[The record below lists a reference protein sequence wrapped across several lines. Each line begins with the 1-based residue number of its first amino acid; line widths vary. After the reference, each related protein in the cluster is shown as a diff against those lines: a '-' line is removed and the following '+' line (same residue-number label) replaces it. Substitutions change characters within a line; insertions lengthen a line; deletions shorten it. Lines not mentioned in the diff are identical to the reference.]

1 MSTDATGCVQAF
13 VRVVEQ
19 RSFSAA
25 ATQLGLTPSAVS
37 KLVSRLEDRLGV
49 RLLHRTTRRLALT
62 SEGDLYFARARRILA
77 DIEEVEAEVARS
89 RGSPR
94 GRLHVNTSIAFAVHQ
109 LAPALTE
116 FLVRY
121 PEIEVELSIT
131 DRIIDLVE
139 DHADVTIRA
148 GRVVDTA
155 LTARK
160 IADFERIICAA
171 PSYLARHGVPRTLA
185 DLANHVCIAIA
196 IPASRRWPF
205 RTRDGIIYPEI
216 AARVTTDNGEAALR
230 LALNGAGIV
239 RLSTLML
246 AEPIRRGLLV
256 PLLTDVHYVEPL
268 PLTALYLAGRH
279 RLPKVRVFLDFLIER
294 FACAPWRMEANVPAV
309 TPASC
314 AREAKGLDGS
324 QDDHTH
330 PRDVRFGSMAPS
342 NDRSQ

>member
-1 MSTDATGCVQAF
+1 MQAF

-25 ATQLGLTPSAVS
+25 ATELRLTPSAVS
-37 KLVSRLEDRLGV
+37 KLVSRLEARLGV

-94 GRLHVNTSIAFAVHQ
+94 GHLHVNTSIAFAVHQ
-109 LAPALTE
+109 LAPALPE
-116 FLVRY
+116 FLMRY

-148 GRVVDTA
+148 GRVADTT

-171 PSYLARHGVPRTLA
+171 PSYLARHGVPRSPA
-185 DLANHVCIAIA
+185 DLANHVCIVMA
-196 IPASRRWPF
+196 IPTSRRWPF
-205 RTRDGIIYPEI
+205 RTRDGIDYPEI
-216 AARVTTDNGEAALR
+216 APRVTTDNGEAALR
-230 LALNGAGIV
+230 LALDGAGIV
-239 RLSTLML
+239 RLSTMML
-246 AEPIRRGLLV
+246 AEPVRRGLLV

-268 PLTALYLAGRH
+268 PLSALYLAGRH
-279 RLPKVRVFLDFLIER
+279 RLPKVRVFLDFLVER
-294 FACAPWRMEANVPAV
+294 FACAPWRIEANLPAAA
-309 TPASC
+309 PA
-314 AREAKGLDGS
+314 
-324 QDDHTH
+324 T
-330 PRDVRFGSMAPS
+330 
-342 NDRSQ
+342 